1 MNWGTARRRLLD
13 GWRIRDGSTVMFRPQ
28 EVPVTR
34 YLYRGTKIP
43 SPWAGVLAG
52 TA

>member
-1 MNWGTARRRLLD
+1 MAGK
-13 GWRIRDGSTVMFRPQ
+13 DGSTTMFRPLQ
-28 EVPVTR
+28 VPVTR

-43 SPWAGVLAG
+43 SPWAGVLAE